1 MLFRNSLVSLAR
13 CFAIG
18 ALSLTLV
25 GVSHAAV
32 EEVADED
39 LSLVSAADG
48 VTINFILQWNP
59 NRTEI
64 DLSSSV
70 SIGFYEKA
78 RDLNTYWVMHGFG
91 GVMEFWGL
99 KIDARKGP
107 ADVGD
112 YVEITM
118 PSYVGFENFGVQAMS
133 VQNDPKVAPT
143 TSYGQ
148 WYLNGS
154 ATVTGSVYIWP
165 AK

>member
-1 MLFRNSLVSLAR
+1 MLFRNCLLLLAR

-18 ALSLTLV
+18 ALSLSLV
-25 GVSHAAV
+25 GLSQAAV

-59 NRTEI
+59 NRTEV
-64 DLSSSV
+64 DLASSV
-70 SIGFYEKA
+70 SIGFYEKSQW
-78 RDLNTYWVMHGFG
+78 TYWVMHGFG

-118 PSYVGFENFGVQAMS
+118 PAYVGFENFGVQAMS